1 MRILFAFLFL
11 FFCLSLSAKEK
22 TAVKIEA
29 DSIYV
34 SKSKKQMTLFQQ
46 GKSIKTYTISIGENE
61 IGHKQRQGDNRTPE
75 GLYTINDRNPNSRYY
90 KNLGISYPN
99 GNDLV
104 NAGKR
109 KVKAGGDIKIHGYA
123 DKYGSSKEKYIR
135 FSSTWGCIGVCN
147 ADMEEIYNYVR
158 TGAKIYITP

>member
-1 MRILFAFLFL
+1 MRTVLTCSFL
-11 FFCLSLSAKEK
+11 CLYLTLAAKEK
-22 TAVKIEA
+22 MLVKVEA

-34 SKSKKQMTLFQQ
+34 SKSKKQMTLFQH
-46 GKSIKTYTISIGENE
+46 GKSIKTYTVSIGENE

-99 GNDLV
+99 NNDLIS
-104 NAGKR
+104 ARKR

-123 DKYGSSKEKYIR
+123 DKYGSAKEKYVR

-147 ADMEEIYNYVR
+147 ADMEEIYNYVK
-158 TGAKIYITP
+158 TGAKIYISP